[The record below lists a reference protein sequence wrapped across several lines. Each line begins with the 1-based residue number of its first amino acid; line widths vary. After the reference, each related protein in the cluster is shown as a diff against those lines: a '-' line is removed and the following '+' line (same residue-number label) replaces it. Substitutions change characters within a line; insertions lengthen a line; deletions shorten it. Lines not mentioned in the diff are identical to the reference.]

1 MVVSVVAK
9 LFALS
14 ISWWLFCGYPWTN
27 VQGEYFS
34 SVEQMRQ
41 LLKLEQTLL
50 ESLDRYIKL
59 HEQKIEF
66 LHRQRDLFGKEL
78 KEGLKHDVE
87 YTSNPM
93 SAFLLVNRLVTD
105 WERIRRFME
114 MDVGVKLQNNTEMP
128 TVDDLVGI
136 AEGLARLQ
144 DMYQLDTK
152 AMASGKLF
160 DRKVGRQLKTAECYE
175 IGNKLT
181 SATNYRYAV
190 SWLRE
195 SLRLWTT
202 ESPGVSKVEVMNALA
217 YALSNQGEYEEALEL
232 TNKVL
237 KLQPDNQRALNSKEP
252 LEKWIEYKKEHGL
265 PPPVPD
271 ANYKNYPSLCRGDYQ
286 RSTKEVAKLRCRY
299 EHNRT
304 PFLRIAP
311 LKLEE
316 LNHDPFIVVYHEVL
330 YAKEIATLLD
340 IAKPLLH
347 RSMVGDDVQKKVS
360 KTRTSNNGWL
370 DDVMHP
376 VVRTISR
383 RTEDMTDLAMSAAE
397 QLQVGNY
404 GVGGH
409 YLPHHDYAVPEEG
422 KEAYPAVGKGNRI
435 ATLSDVAIGGAT
447 VFPELG
453 VGVFPR
459 KGSAIF
465 WYNLHANGSIDART
479 LHGACP
485 VFVGS
490 KWGKSR
496 YVVVACHNEA
506 AHSQY
511 FIFTVANK
519 WIHEYGQEFRRPCQI
534 DQKV

>member
-9 LFALS
+9 LFSLS
-14 ISWWLFCGYPWTN
+14 ISWWLLCYPWTN
-27 VQGEYFS
+27 VRGEYFS

-41 LLKLEQTLL
+41 LLKLEQGLIDN
-50 ESLDRYIKL
+50 LDRYIKL

-66 LHRQRDLFGKEL
+66 LHRQREWFGKEL
-78 KEGLKHDVE
+78 KEGLKQDVE

-93 SAFLLVNRLVTD
+93 SAFLLVNRLVND
-105 WERIRRFME
+105 WERIRVFME
-114 MDVGVKLQNNTEMP
+114 LDVGVKLQNNTEMP
-128 TVDDLVGI
+128 TSEDVVGV

-144 DMYQLDTK
+144 DMYQLNTK
-152 AMASGKLF
+152 DMASGKLLG
-160 DRKVGRQLKTAECYE
+160 RKIGRQLKTAECYE

-181 SATNYRYAV
+181 TATNYRYAV

-195 SLRLWTT
+195 ALRLWTS
-202 ESPGVSKVEVMNALA
+202 ESPGISKVEIMNSLS
-217 YALSNQGEYEEALEL
+217 YALSQQGEYEEALEL
-232 TNKVL
+232 TKKVL
-237 KLQPDNQRALNSKEP
+237 KMQPDNQRALKSKEP
-252 LEKWIEYKKEHGL
+252 LEKWIVYKQEYGL

-271 ANYKNYPSLCRGDYQ
+271 ADYKNYPSLCRGDYQ
-286 RSTKEVAKLRCRY
+286 RSNKEIAKLRCRY
-299 EHNRT
+299 EHKRT
-304 PFLRIAP
+304 MFLRIAP
-311 LKLEE
+311 LKMEE
-316 LNHDPFIVVYHEVL
+316 LSHDPFIVVYHEVL
-330 YAKEIATLLD
+330 HDKEIAMVLD
-340 IAKPLLH
+340 IAKPLLQ
-347 RSMVGDDVQKKVS
+347 RSMVGDDVSKKIS

-376 VVRTISR
+376 IVRRITR

-435 ATLSDVAIGGAT
+435 ATVMYYLSDVAIGGAT

-453 VGVFPR
+453 VSVFPR

-465 WYNLHANGSIDART
+465 WYNLHANGTIDSRT

-490 KWGKSR
+490 KW
-496 YVVVACHNEA
+496 
-506 AHSQY
+506 
-511 FIFTVANK
+511 VANK
-519 WIHEYGQEFRRPCQI
+519 WIHEYGQEFRRPCQV
-534 DQKV
+534 DQNA